1 MTGALNRML
10 KSNAVFGVSTIL
22 LLPLIAHRSMKR
34 SRGYASDTASFR
46 NDEP

>member
-1 MTGALNRML
+1 MTGALNRVV
-10 KSNAVFGVSTIL
+10 KSDAALGVSTML
-22 LLPLIAHRSMKR
+22 LLPLSAHRSMKR

>member
-1 MTGALNRML
+1 MTGALNCVL
-10 KSNAVFGVSTIL
+10 KSDAANSASTML
-22 LLPLIAHRSMKR
+22 LLPLVVHRSKKR